1 MDNSREGKV
10 LIIDDSKLN
19 SKYLIGTLEDYGYQ
33 SLHAFNGLEALE
45 ILEERYKEIKAI
57 TLDRN
62 MPVMDG
68 LEFAKRIKAIDKF
81 KDIPIIFISSLSER
95 ENVIEGLKI
104 GVYDY
109 LAKPVDADLL
119 YLKIRNAIEFYN
131 QKRKLKQYNERI
143 QERNERLEKLVEART
158 KKLQS
163 ITNSIL
169 NILEN
174 ASSYNDSDT
183 GNHIQRVAAYSE
195 FLAEKAG
202 LKEKM
207 VRDIKNYA
215 PLHDIGKLGT
225 PDHILK
231 KEGPLTKE
239 EFEIMKEHVK
249 IGEELLKNSN
259 LPEVAI
265 NIIKYHHERWDGNG
279 YLCGLKGKEIPIEA
293 RIVTI
298 VDVFDAL
305 TSKRPYKK
313 ALDIKTSVA
322 IMENEMTGHFDPELL
337 GFFTDNI
344 DKIVE
349 IKKKLSD
356 L

>member
-1 MDNSREGKV
+1 MENKREGKV

-45 ILEERYKEIKAI
+45 LLEERYREIKAI

-68 LEFAKRIKAIDKF
+68 LEFAKRIKSIEEYR
-81 KDIPIIFISSLSER
+81 DIPIIFISSMSER

-131 QKRKLKQYNERI
+131 QRIKLKKYNKHI
-143 QERNERLEKLVEART
+143 QERNEELEKLVEERT
-158 KKLQS
+158 QKLQS

-195 FLAEKAG
+195 FLAEKVG
-202 LKEKM
+202 LKEEL
-207 VRDIKNYA
+207 VRDIKNYS

-239 EFEIMKEHVK
+239 EFDTMKDHVA
-249 IGEELLKNSN
+249 IGEALLKNSN
-259 LPEVAI
+259 LPETAI

-279 YLCGLKGKEIPIEA
+279 YLCGLKGREIPIEA

-305 TSKRPYKK
+305 TSKRPYKQ
-313 ALDIKTSVA
+313 ALSIEKSVE
-322 IMENEMTGHFDPELL
+322 IMTREMKGHFDPELL
-337 GFFTDNI
+337 EIFVENI
-344 DKIVE
+344 DTIIEMKE
-349 IKKKLSD
+349 KLSE
-356 L
+356 

>member
-1 MDNSREGKV
+1 MENNRDGKV

-45 ILEERYKEIKAI
+45 ILDERFKEIKAI

-68 LEFAKRIKAIDKF
+68 LEFAKRIKSIEEYR
-81 KDIPIIFISSLSER
+81 DIPIIFISSISER

-131 QKRKLKQYNERI
+131 QKRTLRKYNERI
-143 QERNERLEKLVEART
+143 QERNKELEKLVEERT
-158 KKLQS
+158 QKLQS

-195 FLAEKAG
+195 FFGRKS
-202 LKEKM
+202 
-207 VRDIKNYA
+207 R
-215 PLHDIGKLGT
+215 
-225 PDHILK
+225 
-231 KEGPLTKE
+231 
-239 EFEIMKEHVK
+239 F
-249 IGEELLKNSN
+249 
-259 LPEVAI
+259 
-265 NIIKYHHERWDGNG
+265 R
-279 YLCGLKGKEIPIEA
+279 
-293 RIVTI
+293 
-298 VDVFDAL
+298 
-305 TSKRPYKK
+305 
-313 ALDIKTSVA
+313 
-322 IMENEMTGHFDPELL
+322 
-337 GFFTDNI
+337 
-344 DKIVE
+344 
-349 IKKKLSD
+349 
-356 L
+356 

>member
-1 MDNSREGKV
+1 MFEGKV

-19 SKYLIGTLEDYGYQ
+19 SRYIIGTLEDFGFD

-45 ILEERYKEIKAI
+45 ILEEKYEEIKVI

-62 MPVMDG
+62 MPIMDG
-68 LEFAKRIKAIDKF
+68 FEFAKRIKSIDEY
-81 KDIPIIFISSLSER
+81 KDIPIIFISSLSEK
-95 ENVIEGLKI
+95 EDIIEGLKI

-109 LAKPVDADLL
+109 LAKPVDGDLL
-119 YLKIRNAIEFYN
+119 YLKVRNAMEFYN
-131 QKRKLKQYNERI
+131 QKIKLKQMNDFMKRKNQRLERI
-143 QERNERLEKLVEART
+143 VEART
-158 KKLQS
+158 HKLQN

-183 GNHIQRVAAYSE
+183 GNHIQRVAGYSE
-195 FLAEKAG
+195 LLAEKYG
-202 LKEKM
+202 LSPKKI
-207 VRDIKNYA
+207 RDIKNYS

-231 KEGPLTKE
+231 KEGPLTPE
-239 EFEIMKEHVK
+239 EFEEMKKHVS
-249 IGEELLKNSN
+249 IGEELLKNSD
-259 LPEVAI
+259 LPDTAI

-279 YLCGLKGKEIPIEA
+279 YLCGLKREEIPIEA

-305 TSKRPYKK
+305 TSNRPYKK
-313 ALDIKTSVA
+313 AFSVEKSIF
-322 IMENEMTGHFDPELL
+322 IMTKEMIGHFDPELL
-337 GFFTDNI
+337 ELFMSNI
-344 DKIVE
+344 DDIMKLKKE
-349 IKKKLSD
+349 ISD
-356 L
+356 N

>member
-1 MDNSREGKV
+1 MEYTREGKV

-45 ILEERYKEIKAI
+45 LLEERYKEIKAI

-68 LEFAKRIKAIDKF
+68 LEFAKRIKAIEEYR
-81 KDIPIIFISSLSER
+81 DIPIIFISSMSER

-109 LAKPVDADLL
+109 LSKPVDADLL

-131 QKRKLKQYNERI
+131 QRIKLKKYNEHI
-143 QERNERLEKLVEART
+143 QERNKELEKLVEERT
-158 KKLQS
+158 QKLQS

-195 FLAEKAG
+195 FLAEKVG
-202 LKEKM
+202 LNEELI
-207 VRDIKNYA
+207 RDIKNYS

-239 EFEIMKEHVK
+239 EFEIMKDHVL

-259 LPEVAI
+259 LPETAI

-279 YLCGLKGKEIPIEA
+279 YLCGLKGKEIPVEA

-305 TSKRPYKK
+305 TSKRPYKQ
-313 ALDIKTSVA
+313 ALSIEKSVDIMTK
-322 IMENEMTGHFDPELL
+322 EMKGHFDPELL
-337 GFFTDNI
+337 EIFVGNI
-344 DKIVE
+344 DKIIE
-349 IKKKLSD
+349 MKEKLSE
-356 L
+356 